1 MCIVFSFIIPLSANP
16 TKWSK
21 IIHQQFA
28 DKLLVHFVRLV
39 LKGLCLLNTLIF
51 MRNLSRNIYIW
62 HVQAKLYLVVSAIP
76 LYLIGCLS
84 CSLILY
90 ILSTA
95 FMLRFFLVNLGI
107 WIYLEN
113 QYFLYMQYICICIYM
128 CVYIFND
135 STLSVYIY

>member
-76 LYLIGCLS
+76 LYCLS
-84 CSLILY
+84 CSLVLY

-113 QYFLYMQYICICIYM
+113 QYIIYMQYICICIYM
-128 CVYIFND
+128 CVYVFND

>member
-16 TKWSK
+16 KKWSK

-76 LYLIGCLS
+76 LYCLS
-84 CSLILY
+84 CSLVLY

-113 QYFLYMQYICICIYM
+113 QYIIYMQYICICIYM